1 MGFLSRVLLSWF
13 AIMSGTKQPK
23 ASAYLQS
30 QESENDR
37 LSQNRH
43 CAGVLSACWSKT
55 GSDLHKNIHAAR
67 EEEDFLFFFTA
78 KSGISQSSKRGC
90 MVESVKMLV

>member
-1 MGFLSRVLLSWF
+1 
-13 AIMSGTKQPK
+13 MSGTKQPK

-55 GSDLHKNIHAAR
+55 GLDLHKNIHAPR
-67 EEEDFLFFFTA
+67 EEDDFFFIA

-90 MVESVKMLV
+90 VVESVKMLV